1 MFKKLTTDFNEML
14 WVKTKGD
21 MKNMI
26 NLQKLSYENRSLYS
40 CITPVCLLDSTF
52 SDYCDLICCF

>member
-26 NLQKLSYENRSLYS
+26 NLQKLSYENRSLY
-40 CITPVCLLDSTF
+40 ID
-52 SDYCDLICCF
+52 